1 MVHDM
6 LGIER
11 NKVNLSDVPGIPDD
25 LKEVVI
31 NAEQDAFYA
40 KNMYLNFGEV
50 SEWVV
55 SEWITAAR

>member
-50 SEWVV
+50 SE
-55 SEWITAAR
+55 